1 MRKLTIIF
9 IAATICS
16 ILNCITF
23 LVEGNIPAFA
33 GWFVSSCALVLLHM
47 LFSGWQKL
55 KAGYEAEIAK
65 YKRDLDESWEREKI
79 ACKAV
84 AEKREEITRLT
95 EWNDPDEELPEYYKV
110 VEIKYRISGLSRISI
125 AWISAGDA
133 GGYLWTIDGTDV
145 LVNAKHVIGWRP
157 IHE

>member
-1 MRKLTIIF
+1 MTTIEERAKRICTNSFCNKLHKP
-9 IAATICS
+9 ICKT
-16 ILNCITF
+16 CIWRC
-23 LVEGNIPAFA
+23 N
-33 GWFVSSCALVLLHM
+33 
-47 LFSGWQKL
+47 
-55 KAGYEAEIAK
+55 
-65 YKRDLDESWEREKI
+65 RE
-79 ACKAV
+79 
-84 AEKREEITRLT
+84 LT
-95 EWNDPDEELPEYYKV
+95 ELQCSVPEYKDAIESVYDSAICQLLLQRKELTKWNDPDEELPEYYKV